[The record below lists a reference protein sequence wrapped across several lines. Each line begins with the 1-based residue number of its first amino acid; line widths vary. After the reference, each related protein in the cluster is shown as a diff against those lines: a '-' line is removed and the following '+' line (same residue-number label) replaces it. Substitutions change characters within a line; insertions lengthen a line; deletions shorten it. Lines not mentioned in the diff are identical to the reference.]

1 MFWGVCVLERVCFG
15 AFVFWSVC
23 VLERVC
29 ACVDEGRG
37 QREEEDLSRERR
49 EGKMK
54 ETESGID

>member
-1 MFWGVCVLERVCFG
+1 MYACVLECVCVLERVCFG
-15 AFVFWSVC
+15 
-23 VLERVC
+23 